1 MLAEVQLNKR
11 LRCLMVGRG
20 IARCLL
26 FVDRDHIAQ
35 HNKLVVPLST
45 ATSWSPATVL
55 KTYIPSTAPCL
66 QHLISLK
73 T

>member
-1 MLAEVQLNKR
+1 
-11 LRCLMVGRG
+11 MVGMG
-20 IARCLL
+20 VAKCLL
-26 FVDRDHIAQ
+26 FVDRDCITQ
-35 HNKLVVPLST
+35 QNKLAVLLST

-73 T
+73 SETGE